1 MQMQV
6 RSVLRWQGDG
16 RRRTQLAARRKGGV
30 AARQGQSRITLGLAA
45 LRPAAAAAAA
55 AAAATQQHRHGNL
68 KAKEKQQIKGQK
80 RGLLKAAEMAAAAVE
95 AAQVPP
101 HAGPRSK
108 PRCCSCSGS
117 RCRMDGKPGQW
128 TISIPPAPPLP
139 RQDADVMVPLHCPP
153 PVKQVSAYRLSASA
167 LPGSVAS
174 CLCL

>member
-1 MQMQV
+1 MSLQYDDVAPRLTIPPYYQLGREQEQSEICMQMQV

-45 LRPAAAAAAA
+45 LRTAAAAAA
-55 AAAATQQHRHGNL
+55 QQHRHGNL

-80 RGLLKAAEMAAAAVE
+80 RGLLKAAEMAAVAAVE

-128 TISIPPAPPLP
+128 TISIPPSP
-139 RQDADVMVPLHCPP
+139 RPTLAG
-153 PVKQVSAYRLSASA
+153 R
-167 LPGSVAS
+167 
-174 CLCL
+174 